1 MHKIVSIDQ
10 LFQLPTLLGIDMATD
25 DVRISIQNIKDNQI
39 QDILDDDRYTF
50 FQKCRIT
57 GEAMAILHYVQNK
70 CSSDSDSVN
79 FTDRF
84 NMKLL
89 SLRWDT
95 FCTEFKADEG
105 PCFRLSILLFFL
117 LLVEEPVSNQ
127 FRLNGMNEISIR
139 FRLNVMN
146 EMIRTESNWLMEQF
160 LKSCEIGQSYD
171 EADQINWANRLLD
184 DLSWIKTEDVAS
196 KASLI
201 PDDRYQLEIVD
212 IIDVDS
218 PVDIID
224 VDSPVENEKP
234 SSSDD
239 WFHISKKM
247 TSFSRDGIRTYF
259 NQRFNHSEILLI
271 FAGFENNTDLNHWLI
286 YRDGLVYELD
296 TDPQS
301 LEDALAW
308 RNSGIE
314 KIDCIHVYQFCN
326 DKQSRELKRNRREQQ
341 HRSRPRRESFT
352 FSQTHQA
359 QSDKLGW
366 IKSSTIY
373 STGDEC
379 SPTGRNKQSN

>member
-10 LFQLPTLLGIDMATD
+10 VFQLPTLLGIDMATD
-25 DVRISIQNIKDNQI
+25 DARTSIQNIKDNQI
-39 QDILDDDRYTF
+39 QAILDDDRYTF

-95 FCTEFKADEG
+95 FCNEFKADEG

-184 DLSWIKTEDVAS
+184 DLSWIKTDDVAS

-201 PDDRYQLEIVD
+201 PNDRYQLEIVE
-212 IIDVDS
+212 IIFFGS
-218 PVDIID
+218 L
-224 VDSPVENEKP
+224 DSPVENGEP
-234 SSSDD
+234 SSSDN
-239 WFHISKKM
+239 WFNIAKHQSIFCPD
-247 TSFSRDGIRTYF
+247 TIRAYF
-259 NQRFNHSEILLI
+259 NERYNQSEILLI
-271 FAGFENNTDLNHWLI
+271 FAEFEHNTDLNHWLI

-301 LEDALAW
+301 LEDALASL
-308 RNSGIE
+308 NSGIE

-352 FSQTHQA
+352 FSETHQA
-359 QSDKLGW
+359 QSDKLEW
-366 IKSSTIY
+366 INISPIY
-373 STGDEC
+373 SPGDEC